1 MALSPVTIQITPESS
16 PTIPSCRE
24 RDTLLLAARMALVV
38 GTVLAFIND
47 GRALVAGRFTSDQL
61 LPLLMTYLVPFSISL

>member
-1 MALSPVTIQITPESS
+1 
-16 PTIPSCRE
+16 
-24 RDTLLLAARMALVV
+24 MALVV